1 MRTAACSSAARSPPS
16 NPERAFS
23 ISRRGSSRSA
33 TRATLTRSK
42 RSVYSSTAASPL
54 VLTPARIAATSSSTF
69 WSNVVSNAV
78 SDLRRASKS
87 LWVVESRAIS
97 SMLSRGLRELVE
109 ERLDGVALELER
121 GLVDDEAGADRSDLL
136 DCMQAIGAQGIA
148 AGNQVDDRVGE
159 THERRELHRTVEP
172 DQIDVHA
179 FRREV
184 LARGL
189 HVLGRHAQTRTLAH
203 RARVIEAFRNRD
215 HHAARCDAEV
225 ERLVQPLAA
234 VLEEHVLACDPQL
247 GGAVLNVGGN
257 VRSTHDEQPQ
267 VAAAR
272 AQDEFARAVGI
283 VERFDARRGEQRQR
297 FIEDPAF
304 GKREGDHGGMGPKKI
319 LPQRTRRPRRKTLFF
334 MTFRKFRNGSGV
346 SRRGSMN
353 ALDACAQLRELLL
366 DAFVTA
372 IEVIDPID
380 PGLALGDETRD
391 HEARRGPQ
399 VGRH

>member
-1 MRTAACSSAARSPPS
+1 MRTAACSSASRSPPF
-16 NPERAFS
+16 NPDRAFS
-23 ISRRGSSRSA
+23 SSRRGSSRSA
-33 TRATLTRSK
+33 TRATLIRSK

-78 SDLRRASKS
+78 SALRRASKS

-121 GLVDDEAGADRSDLL
+121 GLVDDEAGADRSNLL
-136 DCMQAIGAQGIA
+136 DCMQAIRAQGIA
-148 AGNQVDDRVGE
+148 AGNQIDDRVGE

-203 RARVIEAFRNRD
+203 RARVIEAFRNSD

-234 VLEEHVLACDPQL
+234 VLEKHVLACEPQFRRT
-247 GGAVLNVGGN
+247 VLNVRGN
-257 VRSTHDEQPQ
+257 VRSAHDEQPQ

-272 AQDEFARAVGI
+272 AQNEFARGIGI
-283 VERFDARRGEQRQR
+283 VQRFDARRSEQRQR

-304 GKREGDHGGMGPKKI
+304 GEREGDHG
-319 LPQRTRRPRRKTLFF
+319 
-334 MTFRKFRNGSGV
+334 
-346 SRRGSMN
+346 
-353 ALDACAQLRELLL
+353 
-366 DAFVTA
+366 
-372 IEVIDPID
+372 
-380 PGLALGDETRD
+380 
-391 HEARRGPQ
+391 
-399 VGRH
+399 